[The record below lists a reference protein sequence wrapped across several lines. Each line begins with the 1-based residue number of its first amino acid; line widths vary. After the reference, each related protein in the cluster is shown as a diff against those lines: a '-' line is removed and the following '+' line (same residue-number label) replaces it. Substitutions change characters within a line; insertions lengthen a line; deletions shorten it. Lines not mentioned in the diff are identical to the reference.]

1 MHLFFHMAHD
11 IRNGEDLKILSQ
23 SSYNAG
29 VLGLNLKKWREK
41 NLTDEV
47 IYWMHMNK
55 RTPLWKLG
63 TQPII
68 YIVTGDDWN
77 HVDKRWNVD
86 GLGYAHVSPR
96 ILKRA
101 YILHWTGRCIL
112 YLNKRNLS
120 FYLKTKTNNDYNM
133 FFLSIQPNRG

>member
-1 MHLFFHMAHD
+1 MVHD
-11 IRNGEDLKILSQ
+11 IRNGRDLKILSQ

-47 IYWMHMNK
+47 IYWMRMNK
-55 RTPLWKLG
+55 QIPLWKLG

-77 HVDKRWNVD
+77 RVDKRWNVD
-86 GLGYAHVSPR
+86 GLGYTHVSPQT
-96 ILKRA
+96 LKRA
-101 YILHWTGRCIL
+101 YILHWTGRCML
-112 YLNKRNLS
+112 YLNEGSLLE
-120 FYLKTKTNNDYNM
+120 FE
-133 FFLSIQPNRG
+133 I